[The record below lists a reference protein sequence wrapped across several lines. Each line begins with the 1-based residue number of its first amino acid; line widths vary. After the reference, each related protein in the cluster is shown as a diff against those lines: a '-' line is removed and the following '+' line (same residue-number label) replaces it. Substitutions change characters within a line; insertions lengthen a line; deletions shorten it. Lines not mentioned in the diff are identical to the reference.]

1 MKNQLFKIC
10 IFILLLFG
18 CVLEPEKEIIYQNK
32 IINIGEIIGDVPL
45 QYSYTL
51 MMVNIYYGA
60 IWLPDPS
67 PTNGML
73 LWVIA
78 YNLSNE
84 SWYGYPEIRVYMTD
98 EPMDSSQSFIEQDL
112 IVKEIGILTTGHYN
126 YIPLKIVDF
135 IPSKKFRHALAFARV
150 DYDVLKQYY
159 WYILWRFVPTNTLSK
174 SGSLNEIKYD
184 EIKWGM

>member
-32 IINIGEIIGDVPL
+32 IINIGEIVGDVPL

-112 IVKEIGILTTGHYN
+112 
-126 YIPLKIVDF
+126 
-135 IPSKKFRHALAFARV
+135 
-150 DYDVLKQYY
+150 VLKQYY

-174 SGSLNEIKYD
+174 SSSLNEIKYD